1 MKNKRPIRRSKSRTA
16 IKPVSQRK
24 MYSPRLKPLKVVAT
38 RRQTKANSSQRRR
51 KLWLLKASLMRTKSR
66 KPLGKNLMLQM
77 RSTTMMMMRKIKKL
91 EPQRRRPR
99 LKMTMPMLKMIR
111 KMPQLITEKWPSN
124 KKMKMSQ
131 CPRSSRQ
138 PTRVSLRVA
147 TRKASR
153 MKARQMTTT
162 KQQLSMVRKKKSP
175 LTNELDV
182 TTQTTNNS
190 GPVYYCLEATELVC
204 C

>member
-51 KLWLLKASLMRTKSR
+51 KPWLLKASLMRTKSR
-66 KPLGKNLMLQM
+66 KPLGKIMLQM
-77 RSTTMMMMRKIKKL
+77 RSTTMMMMKRKL

-111 KMPQLITEKWPSN
+111 KMPQLRTEKWPSN

-147 TRKASR
+147 TRKVSR

-162 KQQLSMVRKKKSP
+162 KQLLSVRKKSP

-182 TTQTTNNS
+182 THRQTTQLRAS
-190 GPVYYCLEATELVC
+190 LLLP
-204 C
+204 